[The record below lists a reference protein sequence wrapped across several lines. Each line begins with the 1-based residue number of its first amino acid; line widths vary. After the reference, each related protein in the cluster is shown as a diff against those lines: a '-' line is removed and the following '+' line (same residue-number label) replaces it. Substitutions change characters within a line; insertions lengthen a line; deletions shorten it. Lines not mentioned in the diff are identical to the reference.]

1 MRTEIEIQKE
11 NVTLGGTAMSKKEGF
26 VADNVRFV
34 SKHIGGEDV
43 LYFEAKKE
51 VVCIQTVREPENTQH
66 DIVMTKDE
74 WEVLKRLI
82 DIQLVH

>member
-1 MRTEIEIQKE
+1 M
-11 NVTLGGTAMSKKEGF
+11 NKKEGF
-26 VADNVRFV
+26 VGDNVRFI
-34 SKHIGGEDV
+34 SKHVGCEDV

-51 VVCIQTVREPENTQH
+51 VVCIQTVRKPENTQH

-82 DIQLVH
+82 DIQLVR

>member
-1 MRTEIEIQKE
+1 
-11 NVTLGGTAMSKKEGF
+11 MSKKEGF
-26 VADNVRFV
+26 VGDNMRFI
-34 SKHIGGEDV
+34 SKHVGGEDV
-43 LYFEAKKE
+43 LYFDAGKDG
-51 VVCIQTVREPENTQH
+51 VCIQTVREPENTQH